1 MAEVL
6 MPDEKLVNFINGR
19 WKETE
24 NYRDVV
30 NPANGKIITQVPLS
44 TSTEVDEA
52 VKAAQKA
59 QKEWALVPAPQR
71 AEVLYTVGS
80 IMTAREGQPA
90 QLLTIESGT
99 VLDVARGEVQDG
111 VGRASCWAREGG

>member
-44 TSTEVDEA
+44 TSKEVDEA

-71 AEVLYTVGS
+71 AEVLYTDGS
-80 IMTAREGQPA
+80 IMKARKEQLA
-90 QLLTIESGT
+90 Q
-99 VLDVARGEVQDG
+99 
-111 VGRASCWAREGG
+111 